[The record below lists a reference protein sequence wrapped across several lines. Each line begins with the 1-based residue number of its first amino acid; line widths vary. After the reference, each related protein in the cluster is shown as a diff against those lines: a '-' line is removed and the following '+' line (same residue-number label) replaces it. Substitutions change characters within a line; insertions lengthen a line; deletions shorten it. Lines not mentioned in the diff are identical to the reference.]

1 MIPKKASLLVPG
13 VASVVLY
20 LVVAYQ
26 INRTETTSLL
36 ICFAAL
42 FGMYTWIATRSAE
55 EEIPFWVGAG
65 IVFRACFLFAIP
77 SLSDDFYR
85 FLWDGHLLNA
95 GYHPFAH
102 VPSYY
107 IDHSIAVDGITS
119 DLFFQLNSPDYFTIY
134 PPVNQFV
141 FWLAARLGGTSE
153 AWGTFV
159 LHAVILLEEIGS
171 TIFMRKIIR
180 HHQLPAS
187 NVLLYALNPLVIIEL
202 TGNLHFEALMIFF
215 LLGSYWFLV
224 RSRWVLSALFFSLAI
239 CTKLLPVIFL
249 PLFIVRLGWKRVF
262 IHYVFIL
269 LFTFLFFLPL
279 LNEEIIIGL
288 RESIGYYFKKF
299 EFNASIYYLVREWG
313 FWKYGYNIIQTV
325 GWKLALY
332 AALFIFLY
340 IGWDAWKTYRKNEL
354 HTLWLAYL
362 VLLTIYFLFSTVVHP
377 WYVCSLVAFSIFT
390 TWRFAI
396 VWSALIVITYI
407 GYTPEGYSESLTW
420 VAIEYFA
427 VVLFAFT
434 EWRVFSKFR
443 TIKETLN

>member
-1 MIPKKASLLVPG
+1 
-13 VASVVLY
+13 
-20 LVVAYQ
+20 
-26 INRTETTSLL
+26 
-36 ICFAAL
+36 
-42 FGMYTWIATRSAE
+42 
-55 EEIPFWVGAG
+55 
-65 IVFRACFLFAIP
+65 
-77 SLSDDFYR
+77 
-85 FLWDGHLLNA
+85 
-95 GYHPFAH
+95 
-102 VPSYY
+102 
-107 IDHSIAVDGITS
+107 
-119 DLFFQLNSPDYFTIY
+119 
-134 PPVNQFV
+134 
-141 FWLAARLGGTSE
+141 
-153 AWGTFV
+153 
-159 LHAVILLEEIGS
+159 
-171 TIFMRKIIR
+171 
-180 HHQLPAS
+180 
-187 NVLLYALNPLVIIEL
+187 
-202 TGNLHFEALMIFF
+202 
-215 LLGSYWFLV
+215 
-224 RSRWVLSALFFSLAI
+224 
-239 CTKLLPVIFL
+239 
-249 PLFIVRLGWKRVF
+249 WKRVS
-262 IHYVFIL
+262 IHYTLIL

-279 LNEEIIIGL
+279 LNEEIILGF

-354 HTLWLAYL
+354 HSLWLAYL
-362 VLLTIYFLFSTVVHP
+362 VLLSIYFLFSTVVHP

-396 VWSALIVITYI
+396 VWSALIVLTYI